1 MINKAHNYLYN
12 SENIEGRDTLNDI
25 MNFLF
30 IKSIQPIISNK
41 EDEKIDLLN
50 KKYYKNLY
58 DDEKLTEIL
67 SYFQNLSNLSK
78 KELHVIR
85 NLMRILML

>member
-30 IKSIQPIISNK
+30 IKSIQPIISDK
-41 EDEKIDLLN
+41 EDGKIDLLN

-58 DDEKLTEIL
+58 DDEELTEIL

>member
-30 IKSIQPIISNK
+30 IKSIQPIISDK
-41 EDEKIDLLN
+41 EDGKIDLLN

-58 DDEKLTEIL
+58 DDEELTEIL
-67 SYFQNLSNLSK
+67 SYF
-78 KELHVIR
+78 
-85 NLMRILML
+85 